1 MLQESILYKIFLRYL
16 KEKNMSTQF
25 FKCNVNKY
33 LSRIEKNIRN
43 DASGDLLYIFSLSYY
58 SMSKN
63 TDDYRYNEF
72 CGNWSNNIEFNLIIL
87 YAMKPYVKD
96 FLKKEGVLKSFLKN
110 LCEYN
115 SHVQS
120 LNIEENSIIKNSVL
134 KPFLKNL
141 CEYNSHIQSLNIEKN
156 SIIKN
161 TDLILDTYIDYL
173 ASQRE
178 SIFRFINR
186 AFNFWRVGNTDLWHE
201 LNKKF
206 NDYIIEKLLSK
217 YKRKKVP
224 YLKRLFIRI
233 QKNVISL
240 IKQKR

>member
-1 MLQESILYKIFLRYL
+1 MLQESILYKIFIRYL

-25 FKCNVNKY
+25 FKCHVNKY
-33 LSRIEKNIRN
+33 LRLIEDNIRN
-43 DASGDLLYIFSLSYY
+43 DASGDLLYRFSLNYY

-63 TDDYRYNEF
+63 TNDYRYNEF

-115 SHVQS
+115 SYIQS
-120 LNIEENSIIKNSVL
+120 LNIEE
-134 KPFLKNL
+134 
-141 CEYNSHIQSLNIEKN
+141 N

-161 TDLILDTYIDYL
+161 TDLILDTYINYL
-173 ASQRE
+173 ALQRE

-186 AFNFWRVGNTDLWHE
+186 AFNFWRVGNTDLWSE
-201 LNKKF
+201 LNKNF
-206 NDYIIEKLLSK
+206 NAYIIEKLLSK

-224 YLKRLFIRI
+224 YLKRLFIRL

>member
-16 KEKNMSTQF
+16 KEKNISTQF
-25 FKCNVNKY
+25 FKCHVNKY
-33 LSRIEKNIRN
+33 LRLIEDNIRN
-43 DASGDLLYIFSLSYY
+43 DASGDLLYRFSLRYY

-72 CGNWSNNIEFNLIIL
+72 CGNWCNNIEFNLILL

-115 SHVQS
+115 SHIQS
-120 LNIEENSIIKNSVL
+120 LNIEE
-134 KPFLKNL
+134 
-141 CEYNSHIQSLNIEKN
+141 N

-173 ASQRE
+173 ALQRE

-186 AFNFWRVGNTDLWHE
+186 AFNFWRVGNTDLWSE
-201 LNKKF
+201 LNKEF

-224 YLKRLFIRI
+224 YLKRLFIRL

>member
-25 FKCNVNKY
+25 FKCHVSKY

-43 DASGDLLYIFSLSYY
+43 DASGDLLYRFSLSHY

-72 CGNWSNNIEFNLIIL
+72 CGNWSKNIEFNLIIL

-110 LCEYN
+110 LY
-115 SHVQS
+115 
-120 LNIEENSIIKNSVL
+120 
-134 KPFLKNL
+134 
-141 CEYNSHIQSLNIEKN
+141 EYNSHIQSLNIEEN

-178 SIFRFINR
+178 NIFRFINR
-186 AFNFWRVGNTDLWHE
+186 AFIFWRVDNTDLWRD

-224 YLKRLFIRI
+224 YLKRLFIRL

>member
-1 MLQESILYKIFLRYL
+1 MFQESILYKIFLRYL

-25 FKCNVNKY
+25 FKCHVNKY
-33 LSRIEKNIRN
+33 LNLIEKNIRN
-43 DASGDLLYIFSLSYY
+43 DASGDLLYRFSLRYY
-58 SMSKN
+58 SMTKN

-87 YAMKPYVKD
+87 YAMKPYAKD

-110 LCEYN
+110 LCEN
-115 SHVQS
+115 SSHIKS
-120 LNIEENSIIKNSVL
+120 LNIEE
-134 KPFLKNL
+134 
-141 CEYNSHIQSLNIEKN
+141 N

-173 ASQRE
+173 ASQRD

-186 AFNFWRVGNTDLWHE
+186 AFIFWRVDYTDLWIE

-224 YLKRLFIRI
+224 YLKRLFIRL

>member
-16 KEKNMSTQF
+16 KEKNMSAQF
-25 FKCNVNKY
+25 FKCHVNKY
-33 LSRIEKNIRN
+33 LRLIEKKIRN
-43 DASGDLLYIFSLSYY
+43 DASGDLLYIFSLRYY
-58 SMSKN
+58 SRSKN

-115 SHVQS
+115 SHIQS
-120 LNIEENSIIKNSVL
+120 LNIEE
-134 KPFLKNL
+134 
-141 CEYNSHIQSLNIEKN
+141 N

-173 ASQRE
+173 ALQRE

-186 AFNFWRVGNTDLWHE
+186 AFIFWCVDNTDLWRE
-201 LNKKF
+201 LNKEF

-224 YLKRLFIRI
+224 YLKRLFIKL

>member
-43 DASGDLLYIFSLSYY
+43 DASGDLLYRFSLSHY

-72 CGNWSNNIEFNLIIL
+72 CGNWSKNIEFNLIIL

-110 LCEYN
+110 LY
-115 SHVQS
+115 
-120 LNIEENSIIKNSVL
+120 
-134 KPFLKNL
+134 
-141 CEYNSHIQSLNIEKN
+141 EYNSHIQSLNIEEN

-178 SIFRFINR
+178 NIFRFINR
-186 AFNFWRVGNTDLWHE
+186 AFIFWRVDNTDLWRE
-201 LNKKF
+201 LNKEF
-206 NDYIIEKLLSK
+206 NNYIIEKLLSK

>member
-16 KEKNMSTQF
+16 KEKNMSTCF
-25 FKCNVNKY
+25 FKCNINKY
-33 LSRIEKNIRN
+33 LNLIEKHIRDN
-43 DASGDLLYIFSLSYY
+43 ASGDLLYSFSLRYY
-58 SMSKN
+58 STSN
-63 TDDYRYNEF
+63 TNNYKYNEF
-72 CGNWSNNIEFNLIIL
+72 CGNWCNNIEFNLIIL
-87 YAMKPYVKD
+87 YAMKQYVKD
-96 FLKKEGVLKSFLKN
+96 FLKKEGVLKSFLKK
-110 LCEYN
+110 LC
-115 SHVQS
+115 
-120 LNIEENSIIKNSVL
+120 K
-134 KPFLKNL
+134 
-141 CEYNSHIQSLNIEKN
+141 YNSHIQSLNIEEN

-173 ASQRE
+173 ASQRD

-186 AFNFWRVGNTDLWHE
+186 AFNFWRVDNTDLWCG

-217 YKRKKVP
+217 HKRKKVP
-224 YLKRLFIRI
+224 YLKRLFIRL

>member
-43 DASGDLLYIFSLSYY
+43 DASGDLLYRFSLSYY

-115 SHVQS
+115 SHIQS
-120 LNIEENSIIKNSVL
+120 LNIEE
-134 KPFLKNL
+134 
-141 CEYNSHIQSLNIEKN
+141 N

-173 ASQRE
+173 ASQRD
-178 SIFRFINR
+178 SIFRFINI
-186 AFNFWRVGNTDLWHE
+186 AFNFWRVDNTDLWRE
-201 LNKKF
+201 LNKEF
-206 NDYIIEKLLSK
+206 NNYIIEKLLSK

>member
-1 MLQESILYKIFLRYL
+1 MFQESILYKIFLRYL

-33 LSRIEKNIRN
+33 LRLIEENIRN
-43 DASGDLLYIFSLSYY
+43 DASGDLLYRFSLRYYY

-63 TDDYRYNEF
+63 TDNYRYNEF
-72 CGNWSNNIEFNLIIL
+72 CGNWCNNIEFNLIIL

-115 SHVQS
+115 SHIQS
-120 LNIEENSIIKNSVL
+120 LNIEENSIIKN
-134 KPFLKNL
+134 
-141 CEYNSHIQSLNIEKN
+141 
-156 SIIKN
+156 
-161 TDLILDTYIDYL
+161 TDLILGTYIDYL

-178 SIFRFINR
+178 SIFRFINI
-186 AFNFWRVGNTDLWHE
+186 AFNFWRVNNTDLWIE
-201 LNKKF
+201 LNEEF

-224 YLKRLFIRI
+224 YLKRLFIRL
-233 QKNVISL
+233 QNNVISL
-240 IKQKR
+240 IK

>member
-43 DASGDLLYIFSLSYY
+43 NASGDLLYRFSLSYY

-115 SHVQS
+115 SHIQS
-120 LNIEENSIIKNSVL
+120 LNIEENSIIKN
-134 KPFLKNL
+134 
-141 CEYNSHIQSLNIEKN
+141 
-156 SIIKN
+156 
-161 TDLILDTYIDYL
+161 TDLILGTYIDYL

-178 SIFRFINR
+178 SIFRFINI
-186 AFNFWRVGNTDLWHE
+186 AFNFWRVNNTDLWIE
-201 LNKKF
+201 LNEEF

-224 YLKRLFIRI
+224 YLKRLFIRL
-233 QKNVISL
+233 QNNVISL
-240 IKQKR
+240 IK

>member
-1 MLQESILYKIFLRYL
+1 
-16 KEKNMSTQF
+16 
-25 FKCNVNKY
+25 
-33 LSRIEKNIRN
+33 
-43 DASGDLLYIFSLSYY
+43 
-58 SMSKN
+58 
-63 TDDYRYNEF
+63 
-72 CGNWSNNIEFNLIIL
+72 
-87 YAMKPYVKD
+87 MKPYVKD

-115 SHVQS
+115 SYLQS
-120 LNIEENSIIKNSVL
+120 LNIEE
-134 KPFLKNL
+134 
-141 CEYNSHIQSLNIEKN
+141 N

-186 AFNFWRVGNTDLWHE
+186 AFNFWRVNNTDLWSD
-201 LNKKF
+201 LNKEF
-206 NDYIIEKLLSK
+206 NNYIIEKLLSK
-217 YKRKKVP
+217 YQRKKVP
-224 YLKRLFIRI
+224 YLKRLFIRL

>member
-1 MLQESILYKIFLRYL
+1 MLQDSILYKIFLRYI

-25 FKCNVNKY
+25 FKCNTNKY
-33 LSRIEKNIRN
+33 LRLIEDHIRD
-43 DASGDLLYIFSLSYY
+43 DANGNLLYRFSLRYY
-58 SMSKN
+58 SILN
-63 TDDYRYNEF
+63 PDDYRYDEF
-72 CGNWSNNIEFNLIIL
+72 CDNWSNNIEFNLIIL

-115 SHVQS
+115 SHIQS
-120 LNIEENSIIKNSVL
+120 LNIEE
-134 KPFLKNL
+134 
-141 CEYNSHIQSLNIEKN
+141 N

-173 ASQRE
+173 ASQRD
-178 SIFRFINR
+178 SIFKFIIR
-186 AFNFWRVGNTDLWHE
+186 AFNFWSVDNTNLWIE

-224 YLKRLFIRI
+224 YLKRLFIRL

>member
-1 MLQESILYKIFLRYL
+1 MIQESILYKIFLRYL

-25 FKCNVNKY
+25 FKCNANKY
-33 LSRIEKNIRN
+33 LRLIEDHIRD
-43 DASGDLLYIFSLSYY
+43 DASGNLLYRFSLCYY
-58 SMSKN
+58 SISN

-110 LCEYN
+110 LCKYN
-115 SHVQS
+115 SHIQS
-120 LNIEENSIIKNSVL
+120 LNIEENSIIKN
-134 KPFLKNL
+134 
-141 CEYNSHIQSLNIEKN
+141 
-156 SIIKN
+156 
-161 TDLILDTYIDYL
+161 TDLILDAYIDYL
-173 ASQRE
+173 ALQRE

-186 AFNFWRVGNTDLWHE
+186 AFNFWRVDNTDLWSD

-217 YKRKKVP
+217 HKRKKVP
-224 YLKRLFIRI
+224 YLKRLFII
-233 QKNVISL
+233 LQKNIISL

>member
-25 FKCNVNKY
+25 FKCNVNNY
-33 LSRIEKNIRN
+33 LRLIEKNIRN
-43 DASGDLLYIFSLSYY
+43 DANGDLLYRFSLRYY

-115 SHVQS
+115 SHIQS
-120 LNIEENSIIKNSVL
+120 LNIEE
-134 KPFLKNL
+134 
-141 CEYNSHIQSLNIEKN
+141 N

-173 ASQRE
+173 ASQRD
-178 SIFRFINR
+178 SIFKFINI
-186 AFNFWRVGNTDLWHE
+186 AFNFWRVDNTDLWRE

-217 YKRKKVP
+217 YKREKVP
-224 YLKRLFIRI
+224 YLKRLFIRL

>member
-43 DASGDLLYIFSLSYY
+43 DASGDLLYRFSLSHY

-72 CGNWSNNIEFNLIIL
+72 CGNWSKNIEFNLIIL

-120 LNIEENSIIKNSVL
+120 LNIEENSIIR
-134 KPFLKNL
+134 
-141 CEYNSHIQSLNIEKN
+141 
-156 SIIKN
+156 N
-161 TDLILDTYIDYL
+161 TDLILDAYIDYL
-173 ASQRE
+173 ALQRE

-186 AFNFWRVGNTDLWHE
+186 AFNFWRVGNTNLWSE
-201 LNKKF
+201 LNKEF
-206 NDYIIEKLLSK
+206 NAYIIEKLLSK

-224 YLKRLFIRI
+224 YLKRLFIRL

>member
-43 DASGDLLYIFSLSYY
+43 DASEDLLYRFSLSHY

-72 CGNWSNNIEFNLIIL
+72 CGNWSKNIEFNLIIL

-115 SHVQS
+115 SHIQS
-120 LNIEENSIIKNSVL
+120 LNIEE
-134 KPFLKNL
+134 
-141 CEYNSHIQSLNIEKN
+141 N

-173 ASQRE
+173 ALQRE

-186 AFNFWRVGNTDLWHE
+186 AFNFCRVGNINLWSK

>member
-43 DASGDLLYIFSLSYY
+43 DASGDLLYRFSLSYY

-96 FLKKEGVLKSFLKN
+96 FLKKEGVLKS
-110 LCEYN
+110 
-115 SHVQS
+115 
-120 LNIEENSIIKNSVL
+120 
-134 KPFLKNL
+134 FLKNL

-217 YKRKKVP
+217 YKRKK
-224 YLKRLFIRI
+224 YHI
-233 QKNVISL
+233 
-240 IKQKR
+240 

>member
-43 DASGDLLYIFSLSYY
+43 NASGDLLYRFSLSYY

-96 FLKKEGVLKSFLKN
+96 FLKKEGILKSFLKN

-120 LNIEENSIIKNSVL
+120 LNIEE
-134 KPFLKNL
+134 
-141 CEYNSHIQSLNIEKN
+141 N

-186 AFNFWRVGNTDLWHE
+186 AFNFWRVDNTDLWRE

-206 NDYIIEKLLSK
+206 NDYIIEKLLST

-224 YLKRLFIRI
+224 YLKRLFIRL

>member
-1 MLQESILYKIFLRYL
+1 MIQESILYKIFLRYL

-25 FKCNVNKY
+25 FKCNANKY
-33 LSRIEKNIRN
+33 LRLIEDHIR
-43 DASGDLLYIFSLSYY
+43 DEASGDLLYRFSLRYY
-58 SMSKN
+58 SVLN
-63 TDDYRYNEF
+63 TVDYRYNEF

-96 FLKKEGVLKSFLKN
+96 FLKKEGVLKL
-110 LCEYN
+110 
-115 SHVQS
+115 
-120 LNIEENSIIKNSVL
+120 
-134 KPFLKNL
+134 FLKNL
-141 CEYNSHIQSLNIEKN
+141 CEYNSHIQNLKIKEN

-173 ASQRE
+173 ASERE

-186 AFNFWRVGNTDLWHE
+186 AFNFWRVDNTNLWSE
-201 LNKKF
+201 LNKEF

-217 YKRKKVP
+217 YERKKVP
-224 YLKRLFIRI
+224 YIKRLFIRL

>member
-25 FKCNVNKY
+25 FKCHVNKY
-33 LSRIEKNIRN
+33 LRLIENNIRD
-43 DASGDLLYIFSLSYY
+43 DASGDLLYRFSLRYY
-58 SMSKN
+58 SRSKN

-115 SHVQS
+115 SHIQS
-120 LNIEENSIIKNSVL
+120 LNIEE
-134 KPFLKNL
+134 
-141 CEYNSHIQSLNIEKN
+141 N

-173 ASQRE
+173 ALQRE

-186 AFNFWRVGNTDLWHE
+186 AFIFWRVDNTDLWSD
-201 LNKKF
+201 LNKNF

-224 YLKRLFIRI
+224 YLKRLFIRL

>member
-43 DASGDLLYIFSLSYY
+43 DASGDLLYRFSLSYY

-120 LNIEENSIIKNSVL
+120 LNIEE
-134 KPFLKNL
+134 
-141 CEYNSHIQSLNIEKN
+141 N

>member
-16 KEKNMSTQF
+16 KEKNMSTHF
-25 FKCNVNKY
+25 FKYNVNKY
-33 LSRIEKNIRN
+33 LSCVEKRIR
-43 DASGDLLYIFSLSYY
+43 DDGSGDLLYRFSLRYY
-58 SMSKN
+58 SVLN
-63 TDDYRYNEF
+63 TVDYRYNEF
-72 CGNWSNNIEFNLIIL
+72 CGNMSNNIEFNLIIL

-96 FLKKEGVLKSFLKN
+96 FLKKEGVLKLFLKN
-110 LCEYN
+110 LCD
-115 SHVQS
+115 
-120 LNIEENSIIKNSVL
+120 
-134 KPFLKNL
+134 
-141 CEYNSHIQSLNIEKN
+141 YNSHIQSLKINEK

-173 ASQRE
+173 ASQRD
-178 SIFRFINR
+178 SIFSFINR
-186 AFNFWRVGNTDLWHE
+186 AFNFWRVDNSNLWRK

-224 YLKRLFIRI
+224 YLKRLFIRL

-240 IKQKR
+240 FKQKR

>member
-1 MLQESILYKIFLRYL
+1 MFQESILYKIFFRYL

-25 FKCNVNKY
+25 FKCHVNKY
-33 LSRIEKNIRN
+33 LRLIEKNIRN
-43 DASGDLLYIFSLSYY
+43 DASGDLLYRFSLSYY

-110 LCEYN
+110 LCKYN
-115 SHVQS
+115 SYIQS
-120 LNIEENSIIKNSVL
+120 LNIEE
-134 KPFLKNL
+134 
-141 CEYNSHIQSLNIEKN
+141 N

-173 ASQRE
+173 ALQRE

-186 AFNFWRVGNTDLWHE
+186 AFVGNINLWSE
-201 LNKKF
+201 LNKEF
-206 NDYIIEKLLSK
+206 NAYIIEKLLSK

-224 YLKRLFIRI
+224 YLKRLFIRL
-233 QKNVISL
+233 QKNVILL

>member
-25 FKCNVNKY
+25 FKCHVNKY
-33 LSRIEKNIRN
+33 LRLIEENIRN
-43 DASGDLLYIFSLSYY
+43 DASGDLLYRFSLRYY
-58 SMSKN
+58 SMSN
-63 TDDYRYNEF
+63 TDNYRYNEF
-72 CGNWSNNIEFNLIIL
+72 CGNWCNNIEFNLIIL

-115 SHVQS
+115 
-120 LNIEENSIIKNSVL
+120 L
-134 KPFLKNL
+134 
-141 CEYNSHIQSLNIEKN
+141 HIQSLNIEEN

-173 ASQRE
+173 ASQRD
-178 SIFRFINR
+178 SIFRFIDI
-186 AFNFWRVGNTDLWHE
+186 AFNFWRVDNTDLWCE
-201 LNKKF
+201 LDRKFKK
-206 NDYIIEKLLSK
+206 YIIEKLLSK

-224 YLKRLFIRI
+224 YLKRLFIRLQNNI
-233 QKNVISL
+233 ISL
-240 IKQKR
+240 TKQKK

>member
-43 DASGDLLYIFSLSYY
+43 DASGDLLYRFSLSHY

-72 CGNWSNNIEFNLIIL
+72 CGNWSKNIEFNLIIL
-87 YAMKPYVKD
+87 YAMKPYVKN

-120 LNIEENSIIKNSVL
+120 LNIEENSIIR
-134 KPFLKNL
+134 
-141 CEYNSHIQSLNIEKN
+141 
-156 SIIKN
+156 N
-161 TDLILDTYIDYL
+161 TDLILDAYIDYL
-173 ASQRE
+173 ALQRE

-186 AFNFWRVGNTDLWHE
+186 AFNFWRVGNTNLWSE
-201 LNKKF
+201 LNKEF
-206 NDYIIEKLLSK
+206 NAYIIEKLLSK

-224 YLKRLFIRI
+224 YLKRLFIRL

>member
-1 MLQESILYKIFLRYL
+1 MLQESILYKIFFRYL

-25 FKCNVNKY
+25 FKCHVNKY
-33 LSRIEKNIRN
+33 LRLIEKNIRN
-43 DASGDLLYIFSLSYY
+43 DASGDLLYNFSLRYY
-58 SMSKN
+58 SVLN
-63 TDDYRYNEF
+63 TVDYRYNEF

-87 YAMKPYVKD
+87 YAMKPYAKD
-96 FLKKEGVLKSFLKN
+96 FLKKEGVLKL
-110 LCEYN
+110 
-115 SHVQS
+115 
-120 LNIEENSIIKNSVL
+120 
-134 KPFLKNL
+134 FLKNL
-141 CEYNSHIQSLNIEKN
+141 CEYNSHIQSLNIEEN

-161 TDLILDTYIDYL
+161 TDLILDAYIDYL
-173 ASQRE
+173 ALQRE

-186 AFNFWRVGNTDLWHE
+186 AFNIWHVDNSNLWYE

-217 YKRKKVP
+217 YKRKKIP
-224 YLKRLFIRI
+224 YLKRLFIRL

>member
-33 LSRIEKNIRN
+33 LRLIEKNIRN
-43 DASGDLLYIFSLSYY
+43 DVSGDLLYRFSLRYY
-58 SMSKN
+58 SMSN

-115 SHVQS
+115 SHIQS
-120 LNIEENSIIKNSVL
+120 LNIEE
-134 KPFLKNL
+134 
-141 CEYNSHIQSLNIEKN
+141 N

-173 ASQRE
+173 ASQRD

-186 AFNFWRVGNTDLWHE
+186 AFNFWRVDNTNLWSE
-201 LNKKF
+201 LNKEF

-217 YKRKKVP
+217 YERKKVP
-224 YLKRLFIRI
+224 YIKRLFIRL

>member
-25 FKCNVNKY
+25 FKCHVSKY

-43 DASGDLLYIFSLSYY
+43 DASGDLLYRFSLSHY

-72 CGNWSNNIEFNLIIL
+72 CCNWSKNIEFNLIIL

-110 LCEYN
+110 LY
-115 SHVQS
+115 
-120 LNIEENSIIKNSVL
+120 
-134 KPFLKNL
+134 
-141 CEYNSHIQSLNIEKN
+141 EYNSHIQSLNIEEN

-178 SIFRFINR
+178 NIFRFINR
-186 AFNFWRVGNTDLWHE
+186 AFIFWRVDNTDLWRE
-201 LNKKF
+201 LNKEF
-206 NDYIIEKLLSK
+206 NNYIIEKLLSK

-224 YLKRLFIRI
+224 YLKRLFIRL

>member
-1 MLQESILYKIFLRYL
+1 
-16 KEKNMSTQF
+16 MSAQF
-25 FKCNVNKY
+25 FKCHVNKY
-33 LSRIEKNIRN
+33 LRLIEKKIRN
-43 DASGDLLYIFSLSYY
+43 DASGDLLYIFSLRYY
-58 SMSKN
+58 SRSKN

-96 FLKKEGVLKSFLKN
+96 FLKKEGVLKS
-110 LCEYN
+110 
-115 SHVQS
+115 
-120 LNIEENSIIKNSVL
+120 I
-134 KPFLKNL
+134 LKNL
-141 CEYNSHIQSLNIEKN
+141 CEYNSHIQSLNIEEN

-173 ASQRE
+173 ALQRE

-186 AFNFWRVGNTDLWHE
+186 AFIFWCVDNTDLWRE
-201 LNKKF
+201 LNKEF

-224 YLKRLFIRI
+224 YLKRLFIKL